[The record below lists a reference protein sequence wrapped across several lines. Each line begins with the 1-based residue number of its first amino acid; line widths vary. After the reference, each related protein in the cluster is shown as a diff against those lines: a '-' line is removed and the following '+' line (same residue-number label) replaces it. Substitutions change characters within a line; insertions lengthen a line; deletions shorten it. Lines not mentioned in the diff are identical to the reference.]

1 MGEIYTTISLTGG
14 VATLL
19 SREAIVGSQPATAG
33 NDWLYV
39 AVSDTDANP
48 LSPSTLKVLFEPNE
62 WIQVGTEKIQV
73 DSSGLMYS
81 DSLLGFTS
89 PLLYNH
95 PTDEYVC
102 HASVL
107 YVSTGHMFP
116 TSPGSVRVGM
126 EVVSH
131 TGITAATDK
140 QTIAVSTR
148 GDWGTEMYA
157 HTEWAPV
164 TDASF
169 TVNNPA
175 TDSEIG
181 RWGVIEDVDYHHGAL
196 DRNTLDLYA
205 LDKLMEATRPEYGR
219 VEMTGMD
226 VWQDAYYANKKGI
239 TYYVDTPTSFATVR
253 FEVYTTTGTDSASKV
268 YIGDTI
274 QKTWWDVRFAT
285 TTTTTSTS
293 TVNIVTEFPSFSLTA
308 VSTLDNSYDTETEPY
323 TETWC
328 AGLVGSTVY
337 FGAGYGN
344 VDKYPGFYKLDQG
357 VATRVAS
364 TPVKY
369 SYIMGG
375 GTVNGVMYVADDYGY
390 VHGFDGDSVTQSTIA
405 ATVAYDMGLYFT
417 GAIQGDN
424 CVWLVTSGNSGNIA
438 KAYKFDGSSVTAWS
452 GSVAQSWGSP
462 RYITAGCAS
471 GDDFYC
477 CMCTYAAR
485 YTTNW
490 IMGVASIPVGYDNI
504 KCGAVYNGN
513 YYVFTGNLSNTYMWD
528 GASVTQPFALESF
541 ATTIYPYG
549 ALSRGGCLYIV
560 GNGDGPGTG
569 GSYNESAVVIG
580 WNGTNWWKSH
590 QYDYYDGD
598 EYRSY
603 YTGLFI
609 GGGSLYPFGY
619 NSDYCFIHSFELD
632 TTPRT
637 TSTPT
642 TVTTTTEH
650 ATTLQNYYL
659 ATFGTQSATVWLKI
673 KDPATGGATV
683 SMYFGSPMAIDYTLP
698 ATPTGFS
705 VATLGSWS
713 ATSTGTFDIGDRGFA
728 TVREGDPVNVVELS
742 GASRLYNVSGMIYDQ
757 RAGTLT
763 MEIGKPYEGAITDM
777 VKPFRTRDILSTKK
791 L

>member
-196 DRNTLDLYA
+196 DRNTLDIYA
-205 LDKLMEATRPEYGR
+205 LDKLMEATRPQYGR

-226 VWQDAYYANKKGI
+226 VWQDAYYANKKDI
-239 TYYVDTPTSFATVR
+239 TYYVDSPTSFATVR
-253 FEVYTTTGTDSASKV
+253 FEMKTTTGTDSATTV

-285 TTTTTSTS
+285 STDTTTTSVVDYPSYNVATTS
-293 TVNIVTEFPSFSLTA
+293 TSLFSGNQRVYSFGVCGATIYA
-308 VSTLDNSYDTETEPY
+308 GTDTDGEIYNVSTSPPQLVYTPARGSYVTCMATY
-323 TETWC
+323 GANLY
-328 AGLVGSTVY
+328 AGSDVGDLFMFDGSTWSLVS
-337 FGAGYGN
+337 N
-344 VDKYPGFYKLDQG
+344 WGFAANMDLRYL
-357 VATRVAS
+357 V
-364 TPVKY
+364 
-369 SYIMGG
+369 
-375 GTVNGVMYVADDYGY
+375 VNGSTLYLVYWSNSSGGAAVIRTYDGSTFTTIYSASGY
-390 VHGFDGDSVTQSTIA
+390 HIYAPAFDGDT
-405 ATVAYDMGLYFT
+405 LYF
-417 GAIQGDN
+417 
-424 CVWLVTSGNSGNIA
+424 LVE
-438 KAYKFDGSSVTAWS
+438 
-452 GSVAQSWGSP
+452 
-462 RYITAGCAS
+462 
-471 GDDFYC
+471 
-477 CMCTYAAR
+477 TYAAPGVEHLMKYEESVSEITTITYNR
-485 YTTNW
+485 YANPPNR
-490 IMGVASIPVGYDNI
+490 GVVYDGTYYLLSGAGVNNV
-504 KCGAVYNGN
+504 KAWDGDAVVTPFSALSPATLYYGFDGAVYNDTLVISGCCKI
-513 YYVFTGNLSNTYMWD
+513 GATYN
-528 GASVTQPFALESF
+528 
-541 ATTIYPYG
+541 G
-549 ALSRGGCLYIV
+549 ALF
-560 GNGDGPGTG
+560 
-569 GSYNESAVVIG
+569 G
-580 WNGTNWWKSH
+580 WNGDELWVEYVNNDE
-590 QYDYYDGD
+590 DYD
-598 EYRSY
+598 EYSLVFQTGTLL
-603 YTGLFI
+603 YTGVYDRVDRFTV
-609 GGGSLYPFGY
+609 SA
-619 NSDYCFIHSFELD
+619 
-632 TTPRT
+632 TTYSET
-637 TSTPT
+637 T
-642 TVTTTTEH
+642 TVPGPVTYYM
-650 ATTLQNYYL
+650 QPYYL
-659 ATFGTQSATVWLKI
+659 RTYATDAATVWLKI

-683 SMYFGSPMAIDYTLP
+683 SMYFGSPMAIDYTMT
-698 ATPTGFS
+698 ATPVGFT

-713 ATSTGTFDIGDRGFA
+713 ATSTGTFNIGDRGFA
-728 TVREGDPVNVVELS
+728 TVREGDPVNVVELD
-742 GASRLYNVSGMIYDQ
+742 GATRDYRVSGMIYDQ

-777 VKPFRTRDILSTKK
+777 VKPFRTRDILSTRN